1 MNSNIFPL
9 LSPKLSLFIL
19 SFELIF
25 KKTHLC
31 LILYLPLKNK
41 MKQTNKR
48 KTGRFHSLGS
58 GFLLH
63 PISRICTSY
72 VSIFLPSLFSFF
84 FFLNLFL
91 YFYMMQLYLAK
102 YFIAPGAFKVN
113 STEKTLCLFHILFLF
128 VFFPWRGNLPPFHV
142 EQEHNLCSW
151 SPNHFF
157 YQLLI

>member
-1 MNSNIFPL
+1 MFD
-9 LSPKLSLFIL
+9 FI
-19 SFELIF
+19 STF
-25 KKTHLC
+25 KKQNETNKQKKNWQIPLTWLWFFVASHQQNLYKLC
-31 LILYLPLKNK
+31 LY
-41 MKQTNKR
+41 
-48 KTGRFHSLGS
+48 
-58 GFLLH
+58 FL
-63 PISRICTSY
+63 T
-72 VSIFLPSLFSFF
+72 VFIFFF